1 MKLLNITV
9 KLEESFTQET
19 VNLRAQ
25 SSLESSSNS
34 SYNSQSIDK
43 HCDAKDSIDSC
54 IQSSS
59 AIVTATVTTDDLMR
73 EGYKE
78 KEIIASDSANLHV
91 SATIRIKPQSNIR
104 KDANANANSI
114 MEQKCEQVKRN
125 VSASDKTSKTNTIL
139 TWATENPCDD
149 VSSEKNQFN
158 RIPKRSNVL
167 FGNDII
173 RNVNKNVTEDVLIPA
188 TLNEASKETDR
199 ALNKSIE
206 TSKECED
213 DQATQVSTTA

>member
-1 MKLLNITV
+1 MKLFNITV

-139 TWATENPCDD
+139 SWFYLYSTEVKGFAPLVPGCMLG
-149 VSSEKNQFN
+149 SCFH
-158 RIPKRSNVL
+158 
-167 FGNDII
+167 
-173 RNVNKNVTEDVLIPA
+173 
-188 TLNEASKETDR
+188 
-199 ALNKSIE
+199 
-206 TSKECED
+206 
-213 DQATQVSTTA
+213 